1 MTGETATQA
10 TPYPW
15 QPPLVATIKAQ
26 PEGFRV
32 EELPATTPEG
42 EGEHVWLEIE
52 KRLLNSED
60 VAVWLARESG
70 AGRGRVSY
78 AGRKDRQAVTRQ
90 WFSVQCPPESEPDW
104 PARAEA
110 WTAEAAATDPA
121 SRMCVLN
128 VVRHARKLRTGHLAG
143 NRFVIRLRDVEGDRA
158 AAESILAAIRAG
170 GIPNYFGAQRFGRDN
185 LARARAWLG
194 GGRAPRSRNQRSLLL
209 SAARSAIFNAVLA
222 ERVRRGDWDRLLAGD
237 VANLDGSGS
246 VFPVPEVDDEL
257 VDRAARLDLHPT
269 GPLWGR
275 GAMQT
280 AGEVEALEASIAA
293 GEPALAEGLAKA
305 DVKAARRA
313 LRMVPRGVDG
323 QWEGDD
329 LVLSLELA
337 AGEYATGILEAICR
351 AREAGTP
358 A

>member
-1 MTGETATQA
+1 MNA

-15 QPPLVATIKAQ
+15 RPPLTAMIKAC
-26 PEGFRV
+26 PEDFRV

-70 AGRGRVSY
+70 AGRGKVSY

-104 PARAEA
+104 TARAEA
-110 WTAEAAATDPA
+110 WNAAQQGGEAAG
-121 SRMCVLN
+121 RMRVLQIA
-128 VVRHARKLRTGHLAG
+128 RHARKLRTGHLAG
-143 NRFVIRLRDVEGDRA
+143 NRFEIRLGDVQGDRE
-158 AAESILAAIRAG
+158 AAEQILEAIRSG

-185 LARARAWLG
+185 LAKARAWLG

-222 ERVRRGDWDRLLAGD
+222 ERVRRGDWDRLLPGD
-237 VANLDGSGS
+237 VANLEGSGS
-246 VFPVPEVDDEL
+246 VFPVAEVDAEL
-257 VDRAARLDLHPT
+257 EARAARLDLHPT
-269 GPLWGR
+269 GPLWGK

-280 AGEVEALEASIAA
+280 EGEVEALETAMAA

-313 LRMVPRGVDG
+313 LRMVPGAVEWR
-323 QWEGDD
+323 WEGHD
-329 LVLSLELA
+329 LWLTLELG
-337 AGEYATGILEAICR
+337 AGEYATGVLEAICVPR
-351 AREAGTP
+351 AADRA
-358 A
+358 

>member
-1 MTGETATQA
+1 MNA

-15 QPPLVATIKAQ
+15 RPPLTAMIKAC
-26 PEGFRV
+26 PEDFRV

-70 AGRGRVSY
+70 AGRGKVSY

-104 PARAEA
+104 TARAEA
-110 WTAEAAATDPA
+110 WNAAQDGGEAAG
-121 SRMCVLN
+121 RMRVLQIA
-128 VVRHARKLRTGHLAG
+128 RHARKLRTGHLAG
-143 NRFVIRLRDVEGDRA
+143 NRFEIRLGDVQGDRA
-158 AAESILAAIRAG
+158 AAEQILEAIRSG

-185 LARARAWLG
+185 LAKARAWLG

-222 ERVRRGDWDRLLAGD
+222 ERVRRGDWDRLLPGD
-237 VANLDGSGS
+237 VANLEGSGS
-246 VFPVPEVDDEL
+246 VFPVAEVDAEIEA
-257 VDRAARLDLHPT
+257 RAARLDLHPT
-269 GPLWGR
+269 GPLWGK

-280 AGEVEALEASIAA
+280 EGEVEALETAMAA
-293 GEPALAEGLAKA
+293 GESALAEGLAKA

-313 LRMVPRGVDG
+313 LRMVPGAVEWR
-323 QWEGDD
+323 WEGDD
-329 LVLSLELA
+329 LWLTLELG
-337 AGEYATGILEAICR
+337 AGEYATGVLEAICVPR
-351 AREAGTP
+351 AEDRA
-358 A
+358 

>member
-1 MTGETATQA
+1 MNA

-15 QPPLVATIKAQ
+15 HPPLTAMIKAC
-26 PEGFRV
+26 PEDFRV

-70 AGRGRVSY
+70 AGRGKVSY

-104 PARAEA
+104 TARAEA
-110 WTAEAAATDPA
+110 WNAAQEGGEAAG
-121 SRMCVLN
+121 RMRVLQIA
-128 VVRHARKLRTGHLAG
+128 RHARKLRTGHLAG
-143 NRFVIRLRDVEGDRA
+143 NRFEIRLGDVQGDRA
-158 AAESILAAIRAG
+158 AAEQILEAIRSG

-185 LARARAWLG
+185 LAKACAWLG

-222 ERVRRGDWDRLLAGD
+222 ERVRRGDWDRLLPGD
-237 VANLDGSGS
+237 VANLEGSGS
-246 VFPVPEVDDEL
+246 VFPVAEVDAEL
-257 VDRAARLDLHPT
+257 EARAARLDLHPT
-269 GPLWGR
+269 GPLWGK

-280 AGEVEALEASIAA
+280 EGEVEALETAMAA

-313 LRMVPRGVDG
+313 LRMVPGAVEWR
-323 QWEGDD
+323 WEGHD
-329 LVLSLELA
+329 LWLTLELG
-337 AGEYATGILEAICR
+337 AGEYATGVLEAICVPR
-351 AREAGTP
+351 AADRA
-358 A
+358 

>member
-1 MTGETATQA
+1 MNA

-15 QPPLVATIKAQ
+15 HPPLTAMIKAC
-26 PEGFRV
+26 PEDFRV

-42 EGEHVWLEIE
+42 EGEHVWLDIE

-70 AGRGRVSY
+70 AGRGKVSY

-104 PARAEA
+104 TARAEA
-110 WTAEAAATDPA
+110 WNGAQEGGEAAG
-121 SRMCVLN
+121 RMRVLQIA
-128 VVRHARKLRTGHLAG
+128 RHARKLRTGHLAG
-143 NRFVIRLRDVEGDRA
+143 NRFEIRLGDVQGDRE
-158 AAESILAAIRAG
+158 AAEQILEAIRSG

-185 LARARAWLG
+185 LAKARAWLG

-209 SAARSAIFNAVLA
+209 SAARSAIFNEVLA
-222 ERVRRGDWDRLLAGD
+222 ERVRRGDWDRLLPGD
-237 VANLDGSGS
+237 VANLEGSGS
-246 VFPVPEVDDEL
+246 VFPVAEVDAEIEA
-257 VDRAARLDLHPT
+257 RAARLDLHPT
-269 GPLWGR
+269 GPLWGK

-280 AGEVEALEASIAA
+280 EGEVEALETAMAA

-313 LRMVPRGVDG
+313 LRMVPGAVKWR
-323 QWEGDD
+323 WEGHD
-329 LVLSLELA
+329 LWLTLELG
-337 AGEYATGILEAICR
+337 AGEYATGVLEAICVPR
-351 AREAGTP
+351 AADRA
-358 A
+358 

>member
-1 MTGETATQA
+1 MNA

-15 QPPLVATIKAQ
+15 RPPLTAMIKAC
-26 PEGFRV
+26 PEDFRV

-70 AGRGRVSY
+70 AGRGKVSY

-104 PARAEA
+104 TARAEA
-110 WTAEAAATDPA
+110 WNAAQEGGEAAG
-121 SRMCVLN
+121 RMRVLQIA
-128 VVRHARKLRTGHLAG
+128 RHARKLRTGHLAG
-143 NRFVIRLRDVEGDRA
+143 NRFEIRLGDVQGDRA
-158 AAESILAAIRAG
+158 AAEQILEAIRSG

-185 LARARAWLG
+185 LAKARAWLG

-222 ERVRRGDWDRLLAGD
+222 ERVRRGDWDRLLPGD
-237 VANLDGSGS
+237 VANLEGSGS
-246 VFPVPEVDDEL
+246 VFPVAEVDAEL
-257 VDRAARLDLHPT
+257 EARAARLDLHPT
-269 GPLWGR
+269 GPLWGK

-280 AGEVEALEASIAA
+280 AGEVEALETAMAA

-313 LRMVPRGVDG
+313 LRMVPGAVEWR
-323 QWEGDD
+323 WEGHD
-329 LVLSLELA
+329 LWLTLELG
-337 AGEYATGILEAICR
+337 AGEYATGVLEAICVPR
-351 AREAGTP
+351 AADRA
-358 A
+358 

>member
-1 MTGETATQA
+1 MNA

-15 QPPLVATIKAQ
+15 YPPLSAMIKAC
-26 PEGFRV
+26 PEDFRV

-70 AGRGRVSY
+70 AGRGKVSY

-104 PARAEA
+104 TARAEA
-110 WTAEAAATDPA
+110 WNAAQEGEEEAG
-121 SRMCVLN
+121 RMRVLQIA
-128 VVRHARKLRTGHLAG
+128 RHARKLRTGHLAG
-143 NRFVIRLRDVEGDRA
+143 NRFEIRLGDVQGDRA
-158 AAESILAAIRAG
+158 AAEQILEAIRSG
-170 GIPNYFGAQRFGRDN
+170 GLPNYFGAQRFGRDN
-185 LARARAWLG
+185 LAKARAWLG

-222 ERVRRGDWDRLLAGD
+222 ERVRRGDWDRLLPGD
-237 VANLDGSGS
+237 VANLEGSGS
-246 VFPVPEVDDEL
+246 VFPVAEVDAEL
-257 VDRAARLDLHPT
+257 EARAARLDLHPT
-269 GPLWGR
+269 GPLWGK

-280 AGEVEALEASIAA
+280 AGEVEALETAMAA
-293 GEPALAEGLAKA
+293 GEPALAEGLEKA

-313 LRMVPRGVDG
+313 LRMVPGAVEWR
-323 QWEGDD
+323 WEGHD
-329 LVLSLELA
+329 LWLTLELG
-337 AGEYATGILEAICR
+337 AGEYATGVLEAICVPR
-351 AREAGTP
+351 AADRA
-358 A
+358 

>member
-1 MTGETATQA
+1 MNA

-15 QPPLVATIKAQ
+15 HPPLSAMIKAC
-26 PEGFRV
+26 PEDFRV

-70 AGRGRVSY
+70 AGRGKVSY

-104 PARAEA
+104 TARAEA
-110 WTAEAAATDPA
+110 WNGAQEGGEEAG
-121 SRMCVLN
+121 RMRMLQIA
-128 VVRHARKLRTGHLAG
+128 RHARKLRTGHLAG
-143 NRFVIRLRDVEGDRA
+143 NRFEIRLGDVQGDRA
-158 AAESILAAIRAG
+158 AAEQILEAIRSG

-185 LARARAWLG
+185 LAKARAWLG

-222 ERVRRGDWDRLLAGD
+222 ERVRRGDWDRLLPGD
-237 VANLDGSGS
+237 VANLEGSGS
-246 VFPVPEVDDEL
+246 VFPVAEVDAEL
-257 VDRAARLDLHPT
+257 EARAARLDLHPT
-269 GPLWGR
+269 GPLWGK

-280 AGEVEALEASIAA
+280 EGEVEALETTMAA

-313 LRMVPRGVDG
+313 LRMVPGAVEWR
-323 QWEGDD
+323 WEGHD
-329 LVLSLELA
+329 LWLTLELG
-337 AGEYATGILEAICR
+337 AGEYATGVLEAICVPR
-351 AREAGTP
+351 AADRA
-358 A
+358 

>member
-1 MTGETATQA
+1 MNA

-15 QPPLVATIKAQ
+15 HPPLSAMIKAC
-26 PEGFRV
+26 PEDFRV

-70 AGRGRVSY
+70 AGRGKVSY

-104 PARAEA
+104 TARAEA
-110 WTAEAAATDPA
+110 WNGAQEGEEAAG
-121 SRMCVLN
+121 RMRVLQGA
-128 VVRHARKLRTGHLAG
+128 RHARKLRTGHLAG
-143 NRFVIRLRDVEGDRA
+143 NRFEIRLGDVQGDRA
-158 AAESILAAIRAG
+158 AAEQILEAIRSG

-185 LARARAWLG
+185 LAKARAWLG

-222 ERVRRGDWDRLLAGD
+222 ERVRRGDWDRLLPGD
-237 VANLDGSGS
+237 VANLEGSGS
-246 VFPVPEVDDEL
+246 VFPVAEVDAEL
-257 VDRAARLDLHPT
+257 EARAARLDLHPT
-269 GPLWGR
+269 GPLWGK

-280 AGEVEALEASIAA
+280 EGEVEALETAMAA
-293 GEPALAEGLAKA
+293 GEPALAEGLEKA

-313 LRMVPRGVDG
+313 LRMVPGAVEWR
-323 QWEGDD
+323 WEGHD
-329 LVLSLELA
+329 LWLTLELG
-337 AGEYATGILEAICR
+337 AGEYATGVLEAICVPR
-351 AREAGTP
+351 AADRA
-358 A
+358 